1 MPPTPAMERPASQ
14 PHNQDLLA
22 EATQRLDQELSLA
35 ADSVHCLIE
44 DGWLVLSGSVSS
56 WYQKQMAQESVM
68 RMDSGLRI
76 DNRLSVV

>member
-1 MPPTPAMERPASQ
+1 MTPTLAMERPTSQ
-14 PHNQDLLA
+14 PYHQDLLA
-22 EATQRLDQELSLA
+22 EATQRLHQELSLA